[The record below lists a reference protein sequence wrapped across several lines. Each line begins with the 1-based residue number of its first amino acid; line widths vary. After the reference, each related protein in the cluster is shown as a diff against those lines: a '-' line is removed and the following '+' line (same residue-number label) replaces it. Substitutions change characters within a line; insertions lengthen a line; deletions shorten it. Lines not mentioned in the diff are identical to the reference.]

1 MVGSALVR
9 KLNDYFKIQ
18 NKNKNSILSP
28 DRKEL
33 DLSNYESV
41 NSWFKLNKPTITI
54 VAAAKVGGILA
65 NANYPADFILQNL
78 IKNLTLLIFQQ
89 MLVERMLK
97 FKNLKK

>member
-41 NSWFKLNKPTITI
+41 NNWFKLNKPTITVI
-54 VAAAKVGGILA
+54 AAAKVGGILA
-65 NANYPADFILQNL
+65 NAIISRFYFTKPQNQNNVIEASWRNNVKSFISW
-78 IKNLTLLIFQQ
+78 
-89 MLVERMLK
+89 
-97 FKNLKK
+97 